1 MSILITPSHANPAWP
16 TRSTS
21 KDEDDEQ
28 AGDAWPRPPRRT
40 LTLNPVQEPPPAAT
54 SRLDVDEQT
63 QQQAMSDAL
72 EQASQIEANALSLAA
87 RELTDPRRRFR
98 PPDGQDKWTKQ
109 ALMQHIKQQAAA
121 RWREQQDA
129 HAPQPSPTWV
139 DRPLWE
145 QEDDDTQG
153 EDQ

>member
-21 KDEDDEQ
+21 KDEDNEQ
-28 AGDAWPRPPRRT
+28 AEAAWPRPPRRT
-40 LTLNPVQEPPPAAT
+40 LTPNQAQPAEEPPD
-54 SRLDVDEQT
+54 SLDVDEQT

-72 EQASQIEANALSLAA
+72 EKASQIEANALSQAA

-109 ALMQHIKQQAAA
+109 ALMHHIKQQAAA
-121 RWREQQDA
+121 RWREQQED
-129 HAPQPSPTWV
+129 HAQPSPTWV
-139 DRPLWE
+139 DRPLWT
-145 QEDDDTQG
+145 QEEEDDTQG
-153 EDQ
+153 ENQ

>member
-40 LTLNPVQEPPPAAT
+40 LTPRPAPPEEEPPE
-54 SRLDVDEQT
+54 SLDVDEQT

-72 EQASQIEANALSLAA
+72 EQASQMEDTALSLAA

-98 PPDGQDKWTKQ
+98 PPAGQDKWTKQ

-121 RWREQQDA
+121 RWREQQDG

-139 DRPLWE
+139 DRPRWG
-145 QEDDDTQG
+145 QAVDTQG
-153 EDQ
+153 VDQ

>member
-1 MSILITPSHANPAWP
+1 MSILITPLPTNPAWP

-28 AGDAWPRPPRRT
+28 AGDAWPRPPQRT
-40 LTLNPVQEPPPAAT
+40 LTPRPAPPEEEPPD
-54 SRLDVDEQT
+54 SLDVDEQT

-72 EQASQIEANALSLAA
+72 EQASQIEANALSHAA

-109 ALMQHIKQQAAA
+109 ALMQHIKQLAAA
-121 RWREQQDA
+121 RWRERQED
-129 HAPQPSPTWV
+129 HAQPSPTWV
-139 DRPLWE
+139 DRPLWT
-145 QEDDDTQG
+145 QEEEDDTQG
-153 EDQ
+153 ENQ

>member
-1 MSILITPSHANPAWP
+1 MSILITPLPTNPAWP
-16 TRSTS
+16 TRPAS

-40 LTLNPVQEPPPAAT
+40 LTPRPAPPEEEPPD
-54 SRLDVDEQT
+54 SLDVDEQT

-72 EQASQIEANALSLAA
+72 EQASQIEANALSHVA

-109 ALMQHIKQQAAA
+109 ALMQHIKQLAAA
-121 RWREQQDA
+121 RWRERQED
-129 HAPQPSPTWV
+129 HAQPSPTWV
-139 DRPLWE
+139 DRPLWT
-145 QEDDDTQG
+145 QEEEDDTQG
-153 EDQ
+153 ENQ

>member
-1 MSILITPSHANPAWP
+1 MSILITPLPTNPAWP

-40 LTLNPVQEPPPAAT
+40 LTPRPAPPEEEPPD
-54 SRLDVDEQT
+54 SLDVDERT

-72 EQASQIEANALSLAA
+72 EQASQIEANALSHAA

-109 ALMQHIKQQAAA
+109 ALMQHIKQLAAA
-121 RWREQQDA
+121 RWRERQED
-129 HAPQPSPTWV
+129 HAQPSPTWV
-139 DRPLWE
+139 DRPLWT
-145 QEDDDTQG
+145 QEEEDDTQG
-153 EDQ
+153 ENQ

>member
-1 MSILITPSHANPAWP
+1 MSILITPRPTNPAWP

-40 LTLNPVQEPPPAAT
+40 LTPNQAQPAEEPPD
-54 SRLDVDEQT
+54 SLDVDEQT

-72 EQASQIEANALSLAA
+72 EQASQIEANALSHAA

-109 ALMQHIKQQAAA
+109 ALMQHIKQLAAA
-121 RWREQQDA
+121 RWRERQED
-129 HAPQPSPTWV
+129 HAQPSPTWV
-139 DRPLWE
+139 DRPLWT
-145 QEDDDTQG
+145 QEEEDDTQG
-153 EDQ
+153 ENQ